1 MKQGY
6 NDRMDESLAIRD
18 GAKSQSMM
26 DRRDEAKAM
35 NRAMGTS
42 AVPSLKRAYGSVK
55 SMGRKAKR

>member
-18 GAKSQSMM
+18 GAKSQSMR

>member
-18 GAKSQSMM
+18 GAKSQSMK